1 MAYTAMQWTSTT
13 YVTNSTLSNAI
24 NLGRIYDFIQLD
36 IPAVNNCTFGI
47 AVSMT
52 AGGTYNTLGAATP
65 AVNVGVG
72 SKQEVFKI
80 GGHQFLKLVSS
91 VVQDVPVI
99 YYRGLAI

>member
-1 MAYTAMQWTSTT
+1 MAYTAMQWASTT

-52 AGGTYNTLGAATP
+52 AGGAYNTLGAASP
-65 AVNVGVG
+65 SVNVGTG
-72 SKQEVFKI
+72 SKQEVFRL
-80 GGHQFLKLVSS
+80 GGHQFLKLNSS
-91 VVQDVPVI
+91 VVQDTPTI
-99 YYRGLAI
+99 YYRGLAV

>member
-1 MAYTAMQWTSTT
+1 MAYAPQQWQNTT

-24 NLGRIYDFIQLD
+24 DLGRVYDYIQLD

-47 AVSMT
+47 AVSKA

-65 AVNVGVG
+65 SVNVGTG
-72 SKQEVFKI
+72 SKQEVFKL

-91 VVQDVPVI
+91 VVQDTPTI
-99 YYRGLAI
+99 YYRGIAV